1 MHFSLMQARAASRRK
16 RPARTHAGIL
26 CALACAL
33 TALGQVLSVDY
44 VRAQDLPQHQAAA
57 PDNGTAADDWEVVR
71 PETATDDGAGPR
83 PYSIMKA
90 PAGAPSAAPAG
101 AFIAC
106 GERVTLPSPEVA
118 TIVGRI
124 NELWGAHVRVY
135 QTVAPMPPHAA
146 AGGCIFYNRDALLAL
161 MGNRLQ
167 VGDTQIA
174 GPLLY
179 AIFAHE
185 VGHEL
190 HHDLD
195 PSRASVPSRERE
207 LEADRFAGFTMQK
220 LEIPAGGLAPYWSM
234 AGDEFGNGASHG
246 SSGDRVDAFKEGWNL
261 AEWNRPETSG
271 AVRAGGQYSGA
282 TASAA
287 VAPDEPAG
295 AP

>member
-1 MHFSLMQARAASRRK
+1 MTARS
-16 RPARTHAGIL
+16 PALQR
-26 CALACAL
+26 
-33 TALGQVLSVDY
+33 
-44 VRAQDLPQHQAAA
+44 
-57 PDNGTAADDWEVVR
+57 
-71 PETATDDGAGPR
+71 
-83 PYSIMKA
+83 KA
-90 PAGAPSAAPAG
+90 PEERLRAAPAG

-135 QTVAPMPPHAA
+135 QTIAPMPPHAA
-146 AGGCIFYNRDALLAL
+146 AGGCIFYNRGALLAL

-195 PSRASVPSRERE
+195 PSRASVPSREQRTGGRSFRWLHDAKARNSCGRPRSL
-207 LEADRFAGFTMQK
+207 LE
-220 LEIPAGGLAPYWSM
+220 Y
-234 AGDEFGNGASHG
+234 
-246 SSGDRVDAFKEGWNL
+246 GW
-261 AEWNRPETSG
+261 
-271 AVRAGGQYSGA
+271 
-282 TASAA
+282 
-287 VAPDEPAG
+287 
-295 AP
+295 

>member
-1 MHFSLMQARAASRRK
+1 
-16 RPARTHAGIL
+16 
-26 CALACAL
+26 
-33 TALGQVLSVDY
+33 
-44 VRAQDLPQHQAAA
+44 
-57 PDNGTAADDWEVVR
+57 
-71 PETATDDGAGPR
+71 
-83 PYSIMKA
+83 
-90 PAGAPSAAPAG
+90 
-101 AFIAC
+101 
-106 GERVTLPSPEVA
+106 
-118 TIVGRI
+118 
-124 NELWGAHVRVY
+124 
-135 QTVAPMPPHAA
+135 MPPHAA
-146 AGGCIFYNRDALLAL
+146 TGGCIFYNRGALLAL

-220 LEIPAGGLAPYWSM
+220 LAIPVGGLAPYWSM

-246 SSGDRVDAFKEGWNL
+246 SSGERVNAFKEGWNL

-271 AVRAGGQYSGA
+271 AVSASGQENSDA
-282 TASAA
+282 AASAS
-287 VAPDEPAG
+287 VAPDEPSG